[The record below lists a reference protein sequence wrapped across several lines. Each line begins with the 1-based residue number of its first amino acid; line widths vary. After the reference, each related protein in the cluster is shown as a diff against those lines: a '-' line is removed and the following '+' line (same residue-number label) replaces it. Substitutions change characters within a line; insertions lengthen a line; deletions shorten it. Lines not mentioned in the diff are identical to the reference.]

1 MKNLIKISMALITA
15 IVLCAIPTVQAKEL
29 DNLSSYQELVSE
41 ETIENDGLYIT
52 VSVFETK
59 NTATKAIPYTT
70 VYEKTGKKTYTA
82 KNADKETLFS
92 FTVHGTFSVNSGV
105 SASCT
110 KSSYSYS
117 ITNKAWELK
126 SASATRSGNK
136 AIANA
141 EFIKKLVFVT
151 VDTFDANIVLACD
164 SNGNLS

>member
-1 MKNLIKISMALITA
+1 MEEKGTSLSGGQRQRLSIARA
-15 IVLCAIPTVQAKEL
+15 IVKKPEILIFDDSTSALDLVTEAKL
-29 DNLSSYQELVSE
+29 YKAMRDNIAD
-41 ETIENDGLYIT
+41 T
-52 VSVFETK
+52 TK
-59 NTATKAIPYTT
+59 IVVAQRIA
-70 VYEKTGKKTYTA
+70 TA

-151 VDTFDANIVLACD
+151 VDTFNANIVLTCD
-164 SNGNLS
+164 SNGKLS

>member
-1 MKNLIKISMALITA
+1 M
-15 IVLCAIPTVQAKEL
+15 
-29 DNLSSYQELVSE
+29 
-41 ETIENDGLYIT
+41 
-52 VSVFETK
+52 
-59 NTATKAIPYTT
+59 
-70 VYEKTGKKTYTA
+70 
-82 KNADKETLFS
+82 
-92 FTVHGTFSVNSGV
+92 NSGV